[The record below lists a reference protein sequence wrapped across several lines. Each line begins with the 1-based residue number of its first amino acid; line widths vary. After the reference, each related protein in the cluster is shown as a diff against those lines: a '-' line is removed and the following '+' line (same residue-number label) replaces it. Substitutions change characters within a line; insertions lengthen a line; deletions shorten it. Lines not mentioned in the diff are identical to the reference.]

1 MKNITISFLNQKGGV
16 GKSSTVFHL
25 AGYLASAGFS
35 VLMIDADPQG
45 SLGNGYFGAGEIE
58 NLPTEQTLAAIFDD
72 DSIAPAPET
81 LCVPPMLQNVGLVR
95 TNHQLARYN
104 IPAPEE
110 SGVKQFAIRG
120 FLDELLETLCFD
132 FVLID
137 CPPNLYQCSWNAL
150 IASNFVIIPVPPED
164 FGAQGLRVVH
174 QAIEHARVLNP
185 GLDLLGHL
193 ITRMDRRLL
202 LHQAYDRKIRKM
214 YGDTVLQ
221 SVFPEANDFKLALS
235 SRLPVSQRVP
245 GSRAAEAMHQIGQ
258 EILQRIVASINKRQ
272 KVA

>member
-35 VLMIDADPQG
+35 VMMIDADPQG
-45 SLGNGYFGAGEIE
+45 SLSNGYFGAGEVE
-58 NLPTEQTLAAIFDD
+58 NLPVEQTLASLFDD
-72 DSIAPAPET
+72 ESIAPAPAS
-81 LCVPPMLQNVGLVR
+81 LCVPTMLENVGLVR
-95 TNHQLARYN
+95 ANYQLARHN
-104 IPAPEE
+104 VPAPEE

-120 FLDELLETLCFD
+120 FLDELLETLAFD

-150 IASNFVIIPVPPED
+150 IASSFVVIPVPPED

-185 GLDLLGHL
+185 GLESLGHL

-202 LHQAYDRKIRKM
+202 LHQAYDKKIRKM

-221 SVFPEANDFKLALS
+221 AVFPEANDFKLALS
-235 SRLPVSQRVP
+235 SRLPVTQRVP
-245 GSRAAEAMHQIGQ
+245 NSRAAEAMHLIGQ
-258 EILQRIVASINKRQ
+258 ELIYRIHTSINKRQ